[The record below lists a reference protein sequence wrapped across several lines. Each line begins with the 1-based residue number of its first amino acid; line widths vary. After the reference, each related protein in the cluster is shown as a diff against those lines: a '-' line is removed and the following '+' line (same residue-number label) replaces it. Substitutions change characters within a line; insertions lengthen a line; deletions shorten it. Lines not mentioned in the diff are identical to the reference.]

1 MQPLFPVHV
10 LDQNKRYRVTT
21 HEDDTFIYGDQFEE
35 DGNFVTGWVRLKDSW
50 VISEEQRKKTDT
62 YNSETHKKCPCKLCK
77 EENV

>member
-62 YNSETHKKCPCKLCK
+62 YNSETHKK
-77 EENV
+77 